1 MYPISWKTG
10 TSNGFRDAWAVG
22 VTPQYAIGV
31 WVGNATG
38 EGKPGLIGARTAGPV
53 LFEVL
58 NLLPAK
64 KSSWFPRPVGIYMAA
79 EICPRSGYLRSRF
92 CEDTDT
98 VLIVPAGLKTE
109 TCPYHQPVI
118 LTNDGKYRLYEQCA
132 ANTPSTKSTWFI
144 LPPVQEWY
152 YRKHHP
158 EYAPLP
164 PLAPGC
170 GEDVLSPMQFIYP
183 TYNARMAL
191 PLQMDGTL
199 GSIKAELAHNNPS
212 STIYWHLDEEY
223 IGQTQDFHQITIQPS
238 QGRHTLTAVD
248 NQGNSIS
255 TSFNIST
262 E

>member
-1 MYPISWKTG
+1 
-10 TSNGFRDAWAVG
+10 
-22 VTPQYAIGV
+22 
-31 WVGNATG
+31 
-38 EGKPGLIGARTAGPV
+38 
-53 LFEVL
+53 
-58 NLLPAK
+58 
-64 KSSWFPRPVGIYMAA
+64 
-79 EICPRSGYLRSRF
+79 
-92 CEDTDT
+92 
-98 VLIVPAGLKTE
+98 
-109 TCPYHQPVI
+109 
-118 LTNDGKYRLYEQCA
+118 
-132 ANTPSTKSTWFI
+132 
-144 LPPVQEWY
+144 
-152 YRKHHP
+152 
-158 EYAPLP
+158 
-164 PLAPGC
+164 
-170 GEDVLSPMQFIYP
+170 MQFIYP